1 MNSNMAKKA
10 SVKTAADIA
19 SELLEC
25 RKAINE
31 WKAIEKPLSD
41 ALKQRIKAGEQQ
53 EHFKLTVATSFKVQ
67 DPQKALQW
75 ANKYA
80 PAVVTV
86 DATAAR
92 RVFLADTATG
102 SMGTPESQGFQFL
115 ESERLVATGSEEIE

>member
-1 MNSNMAKKA
+1 MKKPKE
-10 SVKTAADIA
+10 KTAADIA

-41 ALKQRIKAGEQQ
+41 ALRQRIKAGEPQDY
-53 EHFKLTVATSFKVQ
+53 FKLTTATSFKVE

-80 PAVVTV
+80 PNVITV

-92 RVFLADTATG
+92 RVFLSDTATG
-102 SMGTPESQGFQFL
+102 SMGTPESQGFAFKETERL
-115 ESERLVATGSEEIE
+115 TVIGESEE

>member
-1 MNSNMAKKA
+1 MAKKPKE
-10 SVKTAADIA
+10 KTAADIA

-41 ALKQRIKAGEQQ
+41 ALKARIKAGEPQ
-53 EHFKLTVATSFKVQ
+53 EYFKLSVATSFKVK
-67 DPQKALQW
+67 DAEKALEW

-80 PAVVTV
+80 KEVITV

-102 SMGTPESQGFQFL
+102 SMGSAEKNGFEYKETERL
-115 ESERLVATGSEEIE
+115 TAIGESEE